1 MNNQILNYQ
10 AMLNVCKEKMSKI
23 KFFGI
28 SKELMNEVCKSLEKQ
43 FSRGNTVPG
52 TLSSHHFIPLPS
64 SKITHKLSSVD
75 ESHAG
80 THDYNLPTTF
90 QLCDIRP
97 VTYVTCFY
105 NYFWLVGLVTQVDVE
120 QGNVKVQLMFPHG
133 PHKTF
138 NWPETED
145 SCYVPIK
152 NILCQISS
160 PTTITGQNY
169 KKTDEEYDNTISAY
183 QYLNMTK

>member
-97 VTYVTCFY
+97 VTYVT
-105 NYFWLVGLVTQVDVE
+105 YF
-120 QGNVKVQLMFPHG
+120 
-133 PHKTF
+133 
-138 NWPETED
+138 
-145 SCYVPIK
+145 I
-152 NILCQISS
+152 
-160 PTTITGQNY
+160 TIFGWWVW
-169 KKTDEEYDNTISAY
+169 
-183 QYLNMTK
+183 